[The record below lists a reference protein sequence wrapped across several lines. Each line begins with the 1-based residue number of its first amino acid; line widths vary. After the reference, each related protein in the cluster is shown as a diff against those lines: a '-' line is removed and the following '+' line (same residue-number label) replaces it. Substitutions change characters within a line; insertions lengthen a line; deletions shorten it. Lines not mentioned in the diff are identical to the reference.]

1 MMSKTIVKFILLP
14 PEILVVAVYALKNT
28 ICGSA
33 LQRIFTGDVQ
43 PNRKTAAAGWGLA
56 IRECIKKP
64 AGLPRGFFFLQGLI
78 AFRPLPV

>member
-1 MMSKTIVKFILLP
+1 
-14 PEILVVAVYALKNT
+14 
-28 ICGSA
+28 